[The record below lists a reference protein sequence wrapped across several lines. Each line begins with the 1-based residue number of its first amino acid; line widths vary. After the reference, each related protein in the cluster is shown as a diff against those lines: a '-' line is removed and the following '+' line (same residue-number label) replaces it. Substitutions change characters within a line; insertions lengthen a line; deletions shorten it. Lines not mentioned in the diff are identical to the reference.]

1 MTASNDL
8 WRQVAQ
14 IRHAKLSVVDRELLR
29 PVFAS
34 FDAGETRAVPQFV
47 ASRIRF
53 YAARQPKGA

>member
-1 MTASNDL
+1 VNATNDV
-8 WRQVAQ
+8 WRLVSR
-14 IRHAKLSVVDRELLR
+14 IRHANLSQVDRELLR

-34 FDAGETRAVPQFV
+34 FDAGETRAVPEFV

>member
-1 MTASNDL
+1 MNATNDV
-8 WRQVAQ
+8 WRLVER
-14 IRHAKLSVVDRELLR
+14 IRNAHLSQVDRELLR

-34 FDAGETRAVPQFV
+34 YDAGETRAVPEFV